1 MSLKHIYEIACV
13 KANDDA
19 FAKQDVPLS
28 SVVCSFI
35 GPACSLGIPV
45 VKGPSEEELA
55 ACQ

>member
-1 MSLKHIYEIACV
+1 MSLKHVYEIACV
-13 KANDDA
+13 KAKDDA